1 MRLQYPP
8 DVRIIQ
14 VPCTGKVDILHLL
27 TAFEEGADG
36 VFVAGCLEGD
46 CHFKNGNLRAA
57 GRVMAVKKL
66 LDEIGI
72 GGERLEM
79 VHMSAGMGE
88 RFARTAIEMT
98 ARIRK
103 LGPNPVKGGATRSQ
117 PEDQAAAN

>member
-46 CHFKNGNLRAA
+46 CHFMEGNLHAKR
-57 GRVMAVKKL
+57 RVKRVKEI
-66 LDEIGI
+66 LDRVGI
-72 GGERLEM
+72 GGERVEM
-79 VHMSAGMGE
+79 FNLSAGQGG
-88 RFARTAIEMT
+88 RFAEIVRDMDQK
-98 ARIRK
+98 IRE
-103 LGPNPVKGGATRSQ
+103 LGPSPIRVAHMKGSGLH
-117 PEDQAAAN
+117 EEVAA